1 MKSIEDPAD
10 RDYGARVLA
19 ACREQGLSTPGW
31 NDFTIRA
38 MEKASRL
45 EFLELF
51 KKHYKHV
58 SYPLIE
64 LIRMGPPQVFVQRL
78 ATDQRAWEEFERIV
92 PTMFVGSFS

>member
-10 RDYGARVLA
+10 SDYGARVLA
-19 ACREQGLSTPGW
+19 ACRRQGLSPRDW
-31 NDFTIRA
+31 NDVTIRA

-51 KKHYKHV
+51 KTHYQHV

-64 LIRMGPPQVFVQRL
+64 LIRMDPPEIFVQRL
-78 ATDQRAWEEFERIV
+78 AADQRAWEEFEKIV
-92 PTMFVGSFS
+92 PTVFIGF